1 MIGPGQINRPEV
13 VAEVL
18 SAFCAYERALLAGD
32 AAALDAAFWD
42 SPDVVRFGIADR
54 QKGSRSISQWR
65 SQQGPLTGRQLRD
78 TVVSTFGADTAVVT
92 TLFGYPGRAVE
103 GRQSQTWIRTGEGWR
118 IVSAHVS
125 EVGPGGGEDG

>member
-1 MIGPGQINRPEV
+1 MIGSDQINRPEV
-13 VAEVL
+13 VSEML
-18 SAFCAYERALLAGD
+18 SEFSAYERALLTGD
-32 AAALDAAFWD
+32 VATLDAAFWD

-65 SQQGPLTGRQLRD
+65 RQQGPLTGRELHD
-78 TVVSTFGADTAVVT
+78 TTISTFGADTAVVT

-125 EVGPGGGEDG
+125 EIGPGGREDG